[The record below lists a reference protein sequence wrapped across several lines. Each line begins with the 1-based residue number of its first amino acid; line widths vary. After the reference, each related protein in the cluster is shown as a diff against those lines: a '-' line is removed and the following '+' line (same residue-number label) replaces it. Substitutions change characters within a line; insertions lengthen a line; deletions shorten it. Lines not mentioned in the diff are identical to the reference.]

1 MLEFT
6 TEELRT
12 IVWMCQCQ
20 GSKVFMQ
27 DIKNGK
33 GGKAASENPLYN
45 RICEISNKAY
55 GELTDRDFADK

>member
-12 IVWMCQCQ
+12 MVWMCSCQ
-20 GSKVFMQ
+20 GSQIYMR
-27 DIKNGK
+27 DIKSGK
-33 GGKAASENPLYN
+33 DGIKASENPLYS

-55 GELTDRDFADK
+55 RELTDRDFADK

>member
-12 IVWMCQCQ
+12 MVWMCRCQ
-20 GSKVFMQ
+20 GSRIYMR
-27 DIKNGK
+27 DIKS
-33 GGKAASENPLYN
+33 GKAASENPLYS

-55 GELTDRDFADK
+55 RELTDRDFADK

>member
-12 IVWMCQCQ
+12 IVCMCQSQ
-20 GSKVFMQ
+20 GSQVFMR

-45 RICEISNKAY
+45 RICEISRKAY
-55 GELTDRDFADK
+55 GELTSRDFAAK